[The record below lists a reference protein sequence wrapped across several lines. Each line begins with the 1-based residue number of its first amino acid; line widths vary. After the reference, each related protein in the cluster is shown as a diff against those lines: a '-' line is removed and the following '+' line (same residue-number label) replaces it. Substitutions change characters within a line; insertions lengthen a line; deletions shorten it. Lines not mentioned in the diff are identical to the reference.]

1 MDYFLFD
8 FSGVQVHYTMSQ
20 LFFIRFYG
28 QFLPSKSAP
37 QFFYYCFWRI
47 YVFSHIERKTKGLS
61 SQVKSTH
68 ATVPF
73 SLSLLLQQFL
83 FFQIHSQQLRYLIH
97 QLQAIFQML
106 TRIKLV
112 RHQITAG
119 TGAEFL
125 SKALMKFQ
133 R

>member
-1 MDYFLFD
+1 MHLNFQKVCNFL
-8 FSGVQVHYTMSQ
+8 
-20 LFFIRFYG
+20 L
-28 QFLPSKSAP
+28 QFRIIFAVNKRSAI
-37 QFFYYCFWRI
+37 FYYYFWRI
-47 YVFSHIERKTKGLS
+47 YAFSHLEKYKG
-61 SQVKSTH
+61 TATY

-73 SLSLLLQQFL
+73 RLSLLLQKFL

-97 QLQAIFQML
+97 QLQAIFQMF
-106 TRIKLV
+106 TCIKLV

-125 SKALMKFQ
+125 GKALMKFQ

>member
-1 MDYFLFD
+1 MLTAKTTIIFHSFLRTVFA
-8 FSGVQVHYTMSQ
+8 VKK
-20 LFFIRFYG
+20 R
-28 QFLPSKSAP
+28 SAI
-37 QFFYYCFWRI
+37 FYYCFWRI
-47 YVFSHIERKTKGLS
+47 YAFSHIEKITKGLS
-61 SQVKSTH
+61 PQVSFTY

-73 SLSLLLQQFL
+73 SLSILLQQFL

-119 TGAEFL
+119 AGAEFL
-125 SKALMKFQ
+125 GKALMKFQ